1 MANEIGRNVQ
11 RFFDKVEESITE
23 NKRCKLCS
31 KSVNYDNAVFI
42 QLERLKFMF
51 FLLYSLI
58 TQTAF
63 QHVMF
68 AYPLQVLKFAVVYF
82 MHQSFVSTAPPSPT
96 GIAVLRQL
104 LFNCPCSAGEITG
117 GFTLGILPL

>member
-1 MANEIGRNVQ
+1 MANEIGRDVQ
-11 RFFDKVEESITE
+11 RFFVKVEESITE

-31 KSVNYDNAVFI
+31 KGVNDNAVSL

-51 FLLYSLI
+51 FLSYSLI

-68 AYPLQVLKFAVVYF
+68 AYPLQVLNFAVVYF
-82 MHQSFVSTAPPSPT
+82 THQ
-96 GIAVLRQL
+96 
-104 LFNCPCSAGEITG
+104 
-117 GFTLGILPL
+117 